1 MSEEGVGG
9 GKKTVMLCNIPG
21 GCVRDQV
28 LECLNQKFG
37 GTFNVL
43 YMPRGCRNHCN
54 MFRAAINFRHDASCK
69 LFVASFRGSGLA
81 SCLEESTVGAM

>member
-9 GKKTVMLCNIPG
+9 GKKTVMLCNLPS

-37 GTFNVL
+37 GTL
-43 YMPRGCRNHCN
+43 
-54 MFRAAINFRHDASCK
+54 NFLHEITVIWFALSSTSETLPLAS
-69 LFVASFRGSGLA
+69 GSGLRSGEVA
-81 SCLEESTVGAM
+81 GPVAWWESTVGERAM